1 MFRGFLLLLVAA
13 LMVGCGGNKPL
24 VDKPTFW
31 RTIEGTITYGE
42 RTSLNSGA
50 VLQVWLLGT
59 ERLGKPSETVV
70 SSTISNPGQV
80 PISFTLDYDPAW
92 IIADHFY
99 TIMIAT
105 ARRRSTKSMASRWRS
120 TPAICSSGKGTVSS
134 ENARRATRKKPR

>member
-59 ERLGKPSETVV
+59 ERLGTPSKMIV

-99 TIMIAT
+99 TVRAEIRDRGRLVFMSDRPVLVELT
-105 ARRRSTKSMASRWRS
+105 DKGASVEV
-120 TPAICSSGKGTVSS
+120 ALI
-134 ENARRATRKKPR
+134 RANTRT

>member
-24 VDKPTFW
+24 VDKPSFW
-31 RTIEGTITYGE
+31 RTIDGTITSGE

-59 ERLGKPSETVV
+59 ERLGTPSKTVV
-70 SSTISNPGQV
+70 SATISNPGQA

-92 IIADHFY
+92 INAGYFY
-99 TIMIAT
+99 TVRAEIRDRGRLVYMSDRPALVELSDKGGSVVLELIRA
-105 ARRRSTKSMASRWRS
+105 STR
-120 TPAICSSGKGTVSS
+120 T
-134 ENARRATRKKPR
+134 